1 MTIFAAN
8 NRYIGTSRSDATW
21 DDILLSWEGNM
32 YPFAI
37 FDDAGDFV
45 GVNDSLTTNSTPA
58 ATLFNTNTDG
68 TKFMNKPILNIRENK
83 DKDKTI
89 SFDFYASLDDMTTEL
104 SAVAATPQ
112 SAANGQIFD
121 LAGRRVNSQ
130 FIIIRQGS
138 SIRHNSQLP
147 KGVYIQNGKKVM
159 IKD

>member
-1 MTIFAAN
+1 M
-8 NRYIGTSRSDATW
+8 
-21 DDILLSWEGNM
+21 
-32 YPFAI
+32 
-37 FDDAGDFV
+37 
-45 GVNDSLTTNSTPA
+45 NDSLTTNSTPA

-83 DKDKTI
+83 DTDKTI
-89 SFDFYASLDDMTTEL
+89 SFDFYASLDDMATEL

-121 LAGRRVNSQ
+121 LAGRRVNGSG
-130 FIIIRQGS
+130 FKFQG
-138 SIRHNSQLP
+138 SQLP